1 MEERVKLL
9 AMIGAGALLG
19 SAATVAVLKLLPR
32 RVKNECI
39 REAAKSNGGTKHCNH
54 AAVVNQGIGNP
65 DLLADEVVSEQLT
78 SSLA

>member
-32 RVKNECI
+32 RVENECI
-39 REAAKSNGGTKHCNH
+39 REAAKSNGGISVLALFITVIIINVISGTI
-54 AAVVNQGIGNP
+54 A
-65 DLLADEVVSEQLT
+65 LLLFFFF
-78 SSLA
+78 